1 MNYFKKMNVYLSDLA
16 ILNTKLHN
24 LHWNVTGIHFVAI
37 HTFTETLYTEMFESF
52 DAVAEHLK
60 MSGEMPIATTKGY
73 LEAATVKEVEPRAF
87 TISEV
92 VETLI
97 EDLTLMKTLATDI
110 RKLSDEASDP
120 IAVSLFEGHIA
131 SYNKHLWF
139 LKSMNA

>member
-1 MNYFKKMNVYLSDLA
+1 MKHLNKMNVYLSNLA

-73 LEAATVKEVEPRAF
+73 LEMATVEEVQPKAF
-87 TISEV
+87 TPTEV
-92 VETLI
+92 IDILI
-97 EDLTLMKTLATDI
+97 GDLSLMKELALDI
-110 RKLSDEASDP
+110 RKLADEESDP
-120 IAVSLFEGHIA
+120 IAVSLFEGHVGA
-131 SYNKHLWF
+131 YNKHLWF
-139 LKSMNA
+139 LKSMNI